1 MSSTSVQPGA
11 VIELLTLSPVVPRS
25 IRFSI
30 GRLDHCLQAITESG
44 DGGELRSRWS
54 EARREI
60 ARLDGELAYQRLD
73 ELVRRG
79 VHDALRDLQ
88 RRCYWIG
95 ELIEDEF
102 FAHRPLTAEEVMA

>member
-1 MSSTSVQPGA
+1 VKPGA

-30 GRLDHCLQAITESG
+30 DRLDSCLGSITENG
-44 DGGELRSRWS
+44 DGELRSRFS

-60 ARLDGELAYQRLD
+60 GRLDGELAYQRLD

-102 FAHRPLTAEEVMA
+102 FAHRPLTADEVMA